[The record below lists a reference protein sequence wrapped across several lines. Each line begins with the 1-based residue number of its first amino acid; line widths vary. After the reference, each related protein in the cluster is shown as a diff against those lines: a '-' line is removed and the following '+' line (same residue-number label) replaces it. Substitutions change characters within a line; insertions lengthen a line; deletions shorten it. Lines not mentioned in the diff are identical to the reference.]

1 MYIKYIM
8 ETSFQ
13 QIVLGIAIV
22 FLIIILVFIGYSLGN
37 SKSKGQ
43 WPPKIANCPDYWELD
58 PKSDETKTICN
69 QKEATKIGTCLTKT
83 FTATETPCDKY
94 KWAIGCGAQWDGVT
108 YGYGKY
114 RPCDTKPPT
123 K

>member
-1 MYIKYIM
+1 M

-37 SKSKGQ
+37 SKSKGE

-58 PKSDETKTICN
+58 PKSTETNTICKN
-69 QKEATKIGTCLTKT
+69 TNNIGTKCITEPSNKKT
-83 FTATETPCDKY
+83 FTSTETPCKKY
-94 KWAIGCGAQWDGVT
+94 DWAIGCGVEWDGIT

>member
-1 MYIKYIM
+1 M

-22 FLIIILVFIGYSLGN
+22 FLIIILVFIGSSLGN

-58 PKSDETKTICN
+58 TKSDETKTICN
-69 QKEATKIGTCLTKT
+69 LLPAPLIVRVQLPGTISLISCH
-83 FTATETPCDKY
+83 
-94 KWAIGCGAQWDGVT
+94 VM
-108 YGYGKY
+108 
-114 RPCDTKPPT
+114 
-123 K
+123 